1 MSPFRILV
9 ADDQPIFRLGLCSLL
24 GSHEG
29 WEVCGEVADGRDAV
43 EKCRKLK
50 PDLLILDICMPK
62 LNGLEAARQILKY
75 NPQQPI
81 LILTSVDSEQVVR
94 ECLEAGVRGWVFKSD
109 RTDDLITAVE
119 AMRRQKSIFSS
130 RVSDLI
136 VEGFKR
142 HSVGPASANVP
153 KLSAREREVV
163 QLVTEGKRSK
173 EIAIALNVSVA
184 TAETHRT
191 NIFRKLKLH
200 SVAELVMYAVRN
212 EIVHLQFPV
221 ELHFAKQE
229 EDRNRSCA
237 TPGYV
242 ALPEPGNGRA
252 GGVAPTAN

>member
-24 GSHEG
+24 GSHES

-75 NPQQPI
+75 NPLQLI

-94 ECLEAGVRGWVFKSD
+94 ECLEVGVRGWVFKSD
-109 RTDDLITAVE
+109 RTDDVITAVE
-119 AMRRQKSIFSS
+119 ALRRQKSIFSS

-142 HSVGPASANVP
+142 HSIAPAGATLP

-212 EIVHLQFPV
+212 EIVPMQFPP
-221 ELHFAKQE
+221 ELRFAKQE
-229 EDRNRSCA
+229 EDRNHPCPTAS
-237 TPGYV
+237 YV
-242 ALPEPGNGRA
+242 ALPKPGNGRVD
-252 GGVAPTAN
+252 GVAQGAN

>member
-24 GSHEG
+24 GTHES
-29 WEVCGEVADGRDAV
+29 WEVCGEVADGREAV

-62 LNGLEAARQILKY
+62 LNGLEAARQILKC
-75 NPQQPI
+75 NPQQLI

-130 RVSDLI
+130 RVSDLL

-142 HSVGPASANVP
+142 HSVNSTGPNVP

-173 EIAIALNVSVA
+173 EIAVAMNVSVA

-212 EIVHLQFPV
+212 EIVHLQFPGERFV
-221 ELHFAKQE
+221 AQE
-229 EDRNRSCA
+229 EDRSRPCTTS
-237 TPGYV
+237 GYV
-242 ALPEPGNGRA
+242 ALRKPENGRA
-252 GGVAPTAN
+252 EGLAQGAA

>member
-1 MSPFRILV
+1 
-9 ADDQPIFRLGLCSLL
+9 
-24 GSHEG
+24 
-29 WEVCGEVADGRDAV
+29 
-43 EKCRKLK
+43 
-50 PDLLILDICMPK
+50 MPK
-62 LNGLEAARQILKY
+62 LNGLEAARQILKC
-75 NPQQPI
+75 NPLQLI

-109 RTDDLITAVE
+109 RTEDLITAVE
-119 AMRRQKSIFSS
+119 ALRRQKSIFSS

-142 HSVGPASANVP
+142 HSVGSAAANLP

-212 EIVHLQFPV
+212 EIVPMQFPS
-221 ELHFAKQE
+221 ELRFIKQE
-229 EDRNRSCA
+229 EERNHPCA
-237 TPGYV
+237 TASYV
-242 ALPEPGNGRA
+242 ALPKPGNGRVD
-252 GGVAPTAN
+252 GIAPGAN